1 MTPPANAKPGDKH
14 DYKITV
20 TYPDGS
26 VDDVPVSTIVKLT
39 NNWESAPVIPSQTVY
54 PGGTATSPIGVEKPA
69 EINLDADKPFTI
81 DPKGKGLEATGENNE
96 FGNPTY
102 KIKTANGDWIV
113 GLDDKGNVISTALE
127 TAKPGDKIDVP
138 VIVTY
143 EDGSKD
149 NTTATINVIYVP
161 KREVPFKVE
170 YRYDDTIPAG
180 TYKIETTGVP
190 GEEKM
195 NQDGT
200 WEQTKAPK
208 NQVVVV
214 GTKPAESAEEVTW
227 TVPIPYPTK
236 VRENPA
242 LKPGE
247 TRVVQEGE
255 NGEKTYIAKFTAEGS
270 GSQVAE
276 EETTKEAKPR
286 IIEYGPGLAPSEL
299 VTKTEKPIPFDT
311 KVVFDDT
318 LKAGEWVIDQK
329 GELGLE
335 VETSTQ
341 KLVDGKPSGDPV
353 VTSERTKE
361 PIEQIIRVG
370 TKTEGSDTSEYEVD
384 VPFETEFIF
393 DDTME
398 AGTQETVQDGKLG
411 KDKVTTGVSF
421 YSFALRGF

>member
-54 PGGTATSPIGVEKPA
+54 PGGTATWPIGVEKPA

-149 NTTATINVIYVP
+149 NTTATINVIDVP

-180 TYKIETTGVP
+180 TYKVETTGVP

-214 GTKPAESAEEVTW
+214 GTKPAES
-227 TVPIPYPTK
+227 
-236 VRENPA
+236 
-242 LKPGE
+242 
-247 TRVVQEGE
+247 
-255 NGEKTYIAKFTAEGS
+255 
-270 GSQVAE
+270 AE